1 MAAAMIVEASDDI
14 EAAMREYAD
23 LYRRTRLA
31 GGYIDMNLD
40 QVVAYAVVDMRNT
53 LKHYGGDPLCL
64 LRDEVAYQ
72 KECLERLETAKS
84 AEE

>member
-31 GGYIDMNLD
+31 RGYIDMNLD

-53 LKHYGGDPLCL
+53 LKHYGGDPLWL

-72 KECLERLETAKS
+72 KECLERLEAAKG